1 MGLAS
6 SKYDIRKR
14 YSCLPSLGLGLG
26 LSLRLRLWLGLSLRL
41 RLRLW
46 LCPTYRY
53 RRVKQQRSSKFKTPP
68 IDTATS
74 SPEPRP
80 VAIMSS
86 VVVAVKGV
94 AGGAGGKASR
104 RAVRWAVENLM
115 PESGRFILV
124 HVMPKITY
132 IPTPSGEPMP
142 IEELD
147 ENVVAM
153 YVDDMRAKFEEV
165 FVPFKKLCKTRKME
179 TLVLEDDD
187 PAAALLRYISEAGI
201 TSLVLGSCS
210 SNFIARRLK
219 GPGIPTTIL
228 KCATSICNVYVVSRD
243 EIINK
248 PADTPSANESNVY
261 GSFEATSISLPSYQ
275 NSLDFAHVDSS
286 IYANEDQERNLLNLV
301 GDFESINTK
310 SCNSFSTKSE
320 QSEVEQLQVEIQN
333 TVVMYKRACEE
344 LAHAQNKVQI
354 ISSACL
360 EEARRVN
367 DALER
372 EETLRKIA
380 AEEKAKYLKAMEEVE
395 EARNL
400 LAKEAYEKKL
410 AEVDALRESMEKQK
424 IVDALFSSDRRYRRY
439 TRDEIEAAT
448 DLFSEINVIG
458 EGGYGKVYK
467 CSLHHTPVAVKVLR
481 PDAIEKKQGFLKEE
495 FLKEVEVLS
504 QLRHPH
510 LVLLL
515 GACPETGCL
524 VYEYLENGS
533 LEEYLFHQNGKPP
546 LPWFVRFRIVFEV
559 ACGLAF
565 LHNSKPDPI
574 VHRDLKPANILL
586 DRNYVSKI
594 ADVGLAKL
602 ISDVVPDNITEYNES
617 LIVGTLYYLDPEYQ
631 RTGTVRPKSDV
642 YAFGIIILQLLTDCH
657 PNGLIMTVENA
668 IMNGSLPRILDK
680 SVKDWPLAETEEL
693 ARIALKCSKLRCRD
707 RPDLETDVLP
717 VLKRLNEVANASVKV
732 ERYNSH
738 APNHYFCPILQ
749 EIMSDP
755 HIAADGFTYEYEA
768 IMAWLMKHNV
778 SPVTKLKLQHSMLT
792 PNHTLRS
799 AIQEWRSRMTFS
811 SA

>member
-1 MGLAS
+1 M
-6 SKYDIRKR
+6 
-14 YSCLPSLGLGLG
+14 
-26 LSLRLRLWLGLSLRL
+26 
-41 RLRLW
+41 
-46 LCPTYRY
+46 
-53 RRVKQQRSSKFKTPP
+53 
-68 IDTATS
+68 
-74 SPEPRP
+74 
-80 VAIMSS
+80 
-86 VVVAVKGV
+86 AVKGV

-248 PADTPSANESNVY
+248 PADTPSANESCMHTSYTQRDYGEGSSDINNQISLLHSPTVESNVY

>member
-1 MGLAS
+1 
-6 SKYDIRKR
+6 
-14 YSCLPSLGLGLG
+14 
-26 LSLRLRLWLGLSLRL
+26 
-41 RLRLW
+41 
-46 LCPTYRY
+46 
-53 RRVKQQRSSKFKTPP
+53 
-68 IDTATS
+68 
-74 SPEPRP
+74 
-80 VAIMSS
+80 MSS

-153 YVDDMRAKFEEV
+153 YVDDMRVKFEEV

-248 PADTPSANESNVY
+248 PADTPSANESNVH

-320 QSEVEQLQVEIQN
+320 QSEVEQLQIEIQN

-344 LAHAQNKVQI
+344 LVHAQNKVQI

-360 EEARRVN
+360 EDARRVN

-448 DLFSEINVIG
+448 DLFSESNVIG

-546 LPWFVRFRIVFEV
+546 LPWFVRFQIVFEV